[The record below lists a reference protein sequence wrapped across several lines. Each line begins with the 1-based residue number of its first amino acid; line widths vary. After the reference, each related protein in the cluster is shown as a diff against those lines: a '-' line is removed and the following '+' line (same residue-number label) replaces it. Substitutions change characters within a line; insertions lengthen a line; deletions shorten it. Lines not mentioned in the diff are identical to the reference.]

1 VTVSFGQS
9 QNALVMPAASLDLP
23 MIKSDPALKTMLE
36 RVAGDMLQR
45 LPSADTLT
53 SHIRRLLAAE
63 LRGGDPRIEYLA
75 KKLHTTPRTLRRR
88 LEEIGTTHRE
98 ILEELRKEL
107 ALKYLGERA
116 IGPTEVAFL
125 LGYSNASAF
134 HKAFKRWTGV
144 SASEFRRR
152 EAPTR

>member
-63 LRGGDPRIEYLA
+63 LRGGDPRIEHLA
-75 KKLHTTPRTLRRR
+75 RKLHTTPRTLRRR

-107 ALKYLGERA
+107 ALKYLGEQS

-144 SASEFRRR
+144 SASEYRRR
-152 EAPTR
+152 EAPTK